1 MSPAK
6 TIGRYPG
13 HCPHCGGQPE
23 LVIKVDLDAVL
34 HGLGILEVDTERVL
48 YRLGRI
54 EQALRIEGVTLSE
67 IDDRLAQVTGAI
79 TDLAADVD
87 RELADLKT
95 ALSGNL
101 SADQE
106 AAFDS
111 VLAKVAAIKDAVDT
125 ADPAPASEP
134 PAGAAPSEGAEGTP
148 LVDDGTAPTE

>member
-1 MSPAK
+1 MASA
-6 TIGRYPG
+6 TV
-13 HCPHCGGQPE
+13 H
-23 LVIKVDLDAVL
+23 VIHHVDLDPL
-34 HGLGILEVDTERVL
+34 WG
-48 YRLGRI
+48 RLQPLRRQLDRI
-54 EQALRIEGVTLSE
+54 ERALRIEGVTLSE

-79 TDLAADVD
+79 TDLATDVD

-106 AAFDS
+106 AAFDG

-125 ADPAPASEP
+125 ADPAPVGEP
-134 PAGAAPSEGAEGTP
+134 PAGGTDTGTP